1 MIILSTKYKT
11 WRCGLCGENV
21 IEGQRFL
28 FLRNLGF
35 VHLECLIE
43 KLSEKNLL
51 SRDVIAL
58 IDSNEVLT
66 YSIIRL
72 KQAEIMSSDSRIKEI
87 LLSIRKELER
97 RSAVLSSE
105 LERFL

>member
-1 MIILSTKYKT
+1 MIILNTKYKT
-11 WRCGLCGENV
+11 WKCGLCGENV

-51 SRDVIAL
+51 NRDIIAL
-58 IDSNEVLT
+58 IDSNEVVT

-72 KQAEIMSSDSRIKEI
+72 KQAEIMSSDNKIKEI
-87 LLSIRKELER
+87 IMSLRKELEK